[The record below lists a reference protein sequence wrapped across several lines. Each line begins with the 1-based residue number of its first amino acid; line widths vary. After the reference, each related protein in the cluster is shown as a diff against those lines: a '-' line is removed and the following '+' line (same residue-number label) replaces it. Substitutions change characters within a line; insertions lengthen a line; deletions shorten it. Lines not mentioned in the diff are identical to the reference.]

1 MKKNFS
7 VNIGGRIFNIDDD
20 AYECLNNYLSRL
32 RHFFAAEQG
41 YAEIIADI
49 EMRIAELLDLQKEQ
63 GLSIITLKHIEDVIA
78 SMGEPDQLS
87 DSETEHPR
95 YAPGIKTRGKLF
107 RDPDNR
113 QIGGVAAG
121 IAAWFGI
128 DPLWVRL
135 IFAAFTLFYAV
146 GIIVYAVLWL
156 ILPVAQSTSEKLE
169 MQRQSI
175 NINTLR
181 NELASAGT
189 GIQKTGSSVLH
200 SIGTFIRFV
209 TEVVA
214 RLFNLLFKVLG
225 RLAGLVLLLGV
236 VAMFIGIS
244 AASLVR
250 EPMNMGNYQLDT
262 ISLVHALQ
270 WLVPGPDV
278 RWLAY
283 ISILLLLVAI
293 TGLLIYTG
301 LRLLLKWPP
310 LRWQIIIV
318 FVMLLV
324 AGILT
329 GVGSIFQYSHSSE
342 QIGSI
347 TKHQSLVMKKKLLH
361 LASGPDEYNRY
372 FMPLAGDTIPGNMK
386 YALGEISLS
395 LRPVPADSIFLTTIQ
410 SASGWQELQAE
421 VFASKL
427 LYSYKL
433 QDTLVTLN
441 PFFMFPQNDGMR
453 YQKLDVI
460 VGIPINTEVVIDE
473 PLTWRTNSSDFK
485 ESNRDGSQFIMTA
498 SGLQMKNPP
507 KPESDTIQND
517 VSEHGRSVTVI
528 KKTVNGRTVT
538 ERTIETK

>member
-20 AYECLNNYLSRL
+20 AYECLNSYLNRL
-32 RHFFAAEQG
+32 RNFFAAEQG

-49 EMRIAELLDLQKEQ
+49 EMRIAELLDQQKEQ

-87 DSETEHPR
+87 DSETEQPR
-95 YAPGIKTRGKLF
+95 HAPHIKTRGKLY

-128 DPLWVRL
+128 DPVWVRL
-135 IFAAFTLFYAV
+135 IFAAFTLLYAV

-156 ILPVAQSTSEKLE
+156 ILPVAQTTSEKLE

-189 GIQKTGSSVLH
+189 GIQRTGNSVLN
-200 SIGTFIRFV
+200 SLGTFIRFV

-214 RLFNLLFKVLG
+214 RLFNLIFKVLG
-225 RLAGLVLLLGV
+225 RLAGLALLLAV
-236 VAMFIGIS
+236 VALFIGLS

-250 EPMNMGNYQLDT
+250 EPMNVGNYQLNT
-262 ISLVHALQ
+262 TTMLQSLQ

-283 ISILLLLVAI
+283 ISITFLLVAV
-293 TGLLIYTG
+293 TGILIYTG

-310 LRWQIIIV
+310 FRWQIILV
-318 FVMLLV
+318 FVLLLV

-329 GVGSIFQYSHSSE
+329 GVGSIFQYSRSTE
-342 QIGSI
+342 QLGSI
-347 TKHQSLVMKKKLLH
+347 TKHNSIVMKKNKIH
-361 LASGPDEYNRY
+361 LASGPEEYSRY
-372 FMPLAGDTIPGNMK
+372 FMPLTGDTVPANTK
-386 YALGEISLS
+386 YALGEIRLS
-395 LRPVPADSIFLTTIQ
+395 IRPVPADSLYYTSIQ
-410 SASGWQELQAE
+410 SASSWQESLAAE
-421 VFASKL
+421 YASRIVHH
-427 LYSYKL
+427 YNM
-433 QDTLVTLN
+433 QDTLITLN
-441 PFFMFPQNDGMR
+441 PYFMFPQNDGMR

-460 VGIPINTEVVIDE
+460 IGIPVNTEVIIDE
-473 PLTWRTNSSDFK
+473 HLSWRTNYSDFS
-485 ESNRDGSQFIMTA
+485 EDGHDGGPYIMTA
-498 SGLQMKNPP
+498 TGLKSKY
-507 KPESDTIQND
+507 KPQPENDTISKGQ
-517 VSEHGRSVTVI
+517 
-528 KKTVNGRTVT
+528 
-538 ERTIETK
+538 

>member
-20 AYECLNNYLSRL
+20 AYECLNNYLARL
-32 RHFFAAEQG
+32 RNFFAAEQG
-41 YAEIIADI
+41 YQEIIADI
-49 EMRIAELLDLQKEQ
+49 EMRIAELLDQQKEN
-63 GLSIITLKHIEDVIA
+63 GNLIVTLKHIEDVIA

-87 DSETEHPR
+87 DSETEKPR
-95 YAPGIKTRGKLF
+95 NEAGIKTRGKLY

-128 DPLWVRL
+128 DPVWVRL

-146 GIIVYAVLWL
+146 GIVVYVVLWL
-156 ILPVAQSTSEKLE
+156 ILPVAQTTSEKLE

-175 NINTLR
+175 NITTLR

-189 GIQKTGSSVLH
+189 GLQKTGSSLLQTL
-200 SIGTFIRFV
+200 GTFIRFV

-214 RLFNLLFKVLG
+214 RVFTFLFHLIG
-225 RLAGLVLLLGV
+225 RLAGLAMLVGV
-236 VAMFIGIS
+236 IFMFIGIS

-250 EPMNMGNYQLDT
+250 EEMNMGDYQLDT
-262 ISLVHALQ
+262 TTLIHALQ

-283 ISILLLLVAI
+283 IAIILFLTAI

-310 LRWQIIIV
+310 LRWQVVIV
-318 FVMLLV
+318 FVLLLV

-329 GVGSIFQYSHSSE
+329 GVGAIFQYSRSTE
-342 QIGSI
+342 KVASI
-347 TKHQSLVMKKKLLH
+347 TERQSIVMKAKHLH
-361 LASGPDEYNRY
+361 LASGPNEYKQY
-372 FMPLAGDTIPGNMK
+372 FMPLAGDTIPGNAA
-386 YALGEISLS
+386 YALGEINLS
-395 LRPVPADSIFLTTIQ
+395 LRPVPADSLFVTFIQ
-410 SASGWQELQAE
+410 SASAWQESQATGY
-421 VFASKL
+421 AGNI
-427 LYSYKL
+427 LYRYNL

-441 PFFMFPQNDGMR
+441 PYFMIPQTDGMR

-460 VGIPINTEVVIDE
+460 IGIPINTEVEIDE
-473 PLTWRTNSSDFK
+473 PLRWRSNYSDFID
-485 ESNRDGSQFIMTA
+485 NARDEGTLIMTS
-498 SGLQMKNPP
+498 SGLKLKNPP
-507 KPESDTIQND
+507 AAESDTLVQTN
-517 VSEHGRSVTVI
+517 
-528 KKTVNGRTVT
+528 
-538 ERTIETK
+538 

>member
-20 AYECLNNYLSRL
+20 AYECLNNYLARL
-32 RHFFAAEQG
+32 RNFFAADQG
-41 YAEIIADI
+41 YQEIIADI
-49 EMRIAELLDLQKEQ
+49 EMRIAELLEQQKEQ

-87 DSETEHPR
+87 DSDTEHPKST
-95 YAPGIKTRGKLF
+95 PGIKTRGKLF

-128 DPLWVRL
+128 DPVWVRL

-156 ILPVAQSTSEKLE
+156 ILPVAQTTSEKLE

-189 GIQKTGSSVLH
+189 GIQKTGSSILQSV
-200 SIGTFIRFV
+200 GTFIRFV

-214 RLFNLLFKVLG
+214 RLFHLLFVVIG
-225 RLAGLVLLLGV
+225 RLAGLALLLGV
-236 VAMFIGIS
+236 IAMFIGIS
-244 AASLVR
+244 VASLVR
-250 EPMNMGNYQLDT
+250 ERINMGNYQLDT
-262 ISLVHALQ
+262 TTVIHGLQ

-283 ISILLLLVAI
+283 IAILMLLMAI

-301 LRLLLKWPP
+301 MRLLLKWPP
-310 LRWQIIIV
+310 LRWQVIIV
-318 FVMLLV
+318 FVLLLV
-324 AGILT
+324 AGIVT
-329 GVGSIFQYSHSSE
+329 GVGAVFQYARSSE
-342 QIGSI
+342 RVANV
-347 TKHQSLVMKKKLLH
+347 TKRQSVVMKAKHIH
-361 LASGPDEYNRY
+361 LASGPNDYQQY
-372 FMPLAGDTIPGNMK
+372 FMPLAGDTIPGNIT

-395 LRPVPADSIFLTTIQ
+395 IRPVPADSLFVTFIQ
-410 SASGWQELQAE
+410 SASAWQESQAAE
-421 VFASKL
+421 YAGNI
-427 LYSYKL
+427 SYRYNL

-441 PFFMFPQNDGMR
+441 PYFMIPHSDGMR
-453 YQKLDVI
+453 YQKMDVI
-460 VGIPINTEVVIDE
+460 VGIPINTEVTIDE
-473 PLTWRTNSSDFK
+473 TLSWRANYSDFK
-485 ESNRDGSQFIMTA
+485 DNNRDGGPFIMTT
-498 SGLQMKNPP
+498 SGLKLKNPP
-507 KPESDTIQND
+507 LPESDSIQGGN
-517 VSEHGRSVTVI
+517 
-528 KKTVNGRTVT
+528 
-538 ERTIETK
+538 

>member
-87 DSETEHPR
+87 DSETEQPKH
-95 YAPGIKTRGKLF
+95 APGIKTRGKLF

-128 DPLWVRL
+128 DPVWVRL

-156 ILPVAQSTSEKLE
+156 ILPVAQTTSEKLE
-169 MQRQSI
+169 MQRQTI

-189 GIQKTGSSVLH
+189 GLQKTGNSVLQ
-200 SIGTFIRFV
+200 SLGTFIRFI
-209 TEVVA
+209 TEVFA
-214 RLFNLLFKVLG
+214 RLFNLIFKVLG
-225 RLAGLVLLLGV
+225 RLVGLALLLGV
-236 VAMFIGIS
+236 IAMFIGIS

-262 ISLVHALQ
+262 ITLVNALQ
-270 WLVPGPDV
+270 WLVPGSDV

-283 ISILLLLVAI
+283 ISIILLLVAI

-310 LRWQIIIV
+310 LRWQVVIV
-318 FVMLLV
+318 FVLLLV

-329 GVGSIFQYSHSSE
+329 GVGAIFQYSRASE
-342 QIGSI
+342 KTASVTKRQSI
-347 TKHQSLVMKKKLLH
+347 VMKAKHIH
-361 LASGPDEYNRY
+361 LASGPNDHRQY
-372 FMPLAGDTIPGNMK
+372 FMPLAGDTLPVNVS
-386 YALGEISLS
+386 YVLGEINLS
-395 LRPVPADSIFLTTIQ
+395 IRPVPADSLFITFVKAASAWQ
-410 SASGWQELQAE
+410 ESQASGYA
-421 VFASKL
+421 ANI
-427 LYSYKL
+427 LYRYKL
-433 QDTLVTLN
+433 QDTLVSLN
-441 PFFMFPQNDGMR
+441 PYFMFPHSDGMR
-453 YQKLDVI
+453 YQKMDVI
-460 VGIPINTEVVIDE
+460 VGIPINTEVEIDE
-473 PLTWRTNSSDFK
+473 PLRWRSNYSDFM
-485 ESNRDGSQFIMTA
+485 ENSRDGGTLIMTT
-498 SGLQMKNPP
+498 SGLKLKNPP
-507 KPESDTIQND
+507 ISLSDSILES
-517 VSEHGRSVTVI
+517 R
-528 KKTVNGRTVT
+528 
-538 ERTIETK
+538 